1 MTVFTYIDR
10 DGYVRA
16 YTKVCNNDW
25 SDEELT
31 AYDIAESRLESAIQD
46 GYLPNESFEIVEE
59 HFKDKAEMREFLKVL
74 KYLETNWCDYDKM
87 MGKQT
92 SPYMVEI

>member
-16 YTKVCNNDW
+16 YTKVSNNDW
-25 SDEELT
+25 SDEELN

-46 GYLPNESFEIVEE
+46 GYLPNEAFEIVEE
-59 HFKDKAEMREFLKVL
+59 RYKDKTEMLEHLKVL
-74 KYLETNWCDYDKM
+74 NYLETHWCDYDVM
-87 MGKQT
+87 VGKQS
-92 SPYMVEI
+92 SPYVVEI